1 MAIKSGRY
9 CSLLVWT
16 LSALASV
23 TYAAP
28 ATTNVA
34 TVSTDATTTSVSITL
49 GGVTY
54 VNKGLVGFGLIP
66 SNATES
72 TGDTIGGIGSA
83 IAFKPG
89 TWTSN
94 ADGTFSGILVVHPDR
109 GFNVDGTVDYQARR
123 HEIQFLLTPYTNAA
137 PLSFTNAQLTLQ
149 LTYLN
154 TTLEFERSHT
164 KTSGL
169 DPAAIRPAQSGFPT
183 IPTAD
188 PQMPIAS
195 TTETHLTL
203 DIEGIVT
210 NTDGTYWLS
219 DEYGP
224 YIYKFDPSGNLLQ
237 TIQPPSAVLP
247 RISGALN
254 FTSDEDPDTG
264 RAANQGFEGLTLDPD
279 TNTLYAMLQSATIQD
294 GGDDKSTSRFTR
306 LFAFDVSNP
315 NVTPPLVGE
324 WVVPLP
330 LSGKGNT
337 EACSEIHFVSP
348 GVFFA
353 LSRDG
358 DGRGGGDNNSKYK
371 QADLFSITNAT
382 NIAGMFDGPTDASSP
397 GGTLNKNITPATYA
411 SFVNFV
417 DSTQLARFGL
427 HDGSPNNSSLIDAK
441 WESLALAPV
450 NDPSFPD
457 DYFLFTASDNDF
469 ISTQGVSLGVPFNAG
484 LDVDNE
490 FLVFRVTLPSVRRGS
505 VQEAIGIPFSA

>member
-1 MAIKSGRY
+1 MAFGQMRY
-9 CSLLVWT
+9 NSMLLWT
-16 LSALASV
+16 LAALCGIAQAAPTSTNKIGSDAAAASV
-23 TYAAP
+23 
-28 ATTNVA
+28 
-34 TVSTDATTTSVSITL
+34 SVTL

-54 VNKGLVGFGLIP
+54 VNKGIVGFGLIP
-66 SNATES
+66 SDFLES

-94 ADGTFSGILVVHPDR
+94 ADGTYSGILVVHPDR
-109 GFNVDGTVDYQARR
+109 GFNVDGAIDYQARH
-123 HEIQFLLTPYTNAA
+123 HEIQFRLAPYTSST
-137 PLSFTNAQLTLQ
+137 PLSFAKAQLTLQ

-169 DPAAIRPAQSGFPT
+169 DPAAVRPAQSGFPSV
-183 IPTAD
+183 PTAD
-188 PQMPIAS
+188 PQLPIAS
-195 TTETHLTL
+195 SSETHLTL
-203 DIEGIVT
+203 DVEGLVM
-210 NTDGTYWLS
+210 NTDGTYWIS

-224 YIYKFDPSGNLLQ
+224 YIYKFDRSGSLLQ

-247 RISGALN
+247 RTSGSLD
-254 FTSDEDPDTG
+254 FTSDDDPDTG

-306 LFAFDVSNP
+306 LFAFNVSNP
-315 NVTPPLVGE
+315 SATPPLVGE
-324 WVVPLP
+324 WIVPLP
-330 LSGKGNT
+330 LSSKDNT

-348 GVFFA
+348 GVFLA

-358 DGRGGGDNNSKYK
+358 DGRGGDDNNSKYK
-371 QADLFSITNAT
+371 QADLFSIASAT
-382 NIAGMFDGPTDASSP
+382 NIVGKFDGASSASSP
-397 GGTLNKNITPATYA
+397 GGKLSKSIIPATYV
-411 SFVNFV
+411 SFVNYA

-427 HDGSPNNSSLIDAK
+427 HNDSPNDFTLIDAK

-469 ISTQGVSLGVPFNAG
+469 ISTHGVSLGVPFNAG
-484 LDVDNE
+484 LDVDNQ

-505 VQEAIGIPFSA
+505 VHKSIGIKFSG

>member
-1 MAIKSGRY
+1 MAFHGQRY
-9 CSLLVWT
+9 SSLLLWT
-16 LSALASV
+16 LSALECL
-23 TYAAP
+23 TLAAP
-28 ATTNVA
+28 SGTISPQASAA
-34 TVSTDATTTSVSITL
+34 TVSVNL

-66 SNATES
+66 SDFLES

-94 ADGTFSGILVVHPDR
+94 TDGTYSGILVVHPDR
-109 GFNVDGTVDYQARR
+109 GFNVDGTVDYQSRR
-123 HEIQFLLTPYTNAA
+123 HEIQFSLSPYTSST
-137 PLSFTNAQLTLQ
+137 PLSFANAQLTLK

-164 KTSGL
+164 QTSGL
-169 DPAAIRPAQSGFPT
+169 DPTSIRPAQSGFPAVLS
-183 IPTAD
+183 AD

-195 TTETHLTL
+195 TKEPHLTL
-203 DIEGIVT
+203 DIEGIVM
-210 NTDGTYWLS
+210 NADGTYWIS

-224 YIYKFDPSGNLLQ
+224 YIYKFDPSGNLLE
-237 TIQPPSAVLP
+237 TIQPPSAILP
-247 RISGALN
+247 RVSGSLD
-254 FTSDEDPDTG
+254 FTSEDDPDTG
-264 RAANQGFEGLTLDPD
+264 RAANQGFEGLTVDPD
-279 TNTLYAMLQSATIQD
+279 TSTLYAMLQSATIQD

-306 LFAFDVSNP
+306 LFAFDISNP
-315 NVTPPLVGE
+315 GVSPPLVGE

-330 LSGKGNT
+330 LSSKGNT

-358 DGRGGGDNNSKYK
+358 DGRGGDDNNSKYK
-371 QADLFSITNAT
+371 QADLFSIANAT
-382 NIAGMFDGPTDASSP
+382 NIVGMFDGASSAVSP
-397 GGTLNKNITPATYA
+397 DGKLNKKVTAATYV

-427 HDGSPNNSSLIDAK
+427 HDGSPNDITLIDAK

-450 NDPSFPD
+450 NDPAFPD

-469 ISTQGVSLGVPFNAG
+469 ISTHGVSLGVPFNAG
-484 LDVDNE
+484 LDVDNQ

-505 VQEAIGIPFSA
+505 VQKAIGI